1 MRKLVFLPF
10 EFILEKLILT
20 QWENLTERK
29 VVSQWSKIHWQTD
42 LSDHKDDRGEMYN
55 SKTFSTEF
63 SSNSDINFL
72 HSNHNIFSN
81 NDQGPAKRPHEA
93 RVQFQETDA
102 AFCKA
107 QRTAGYVILLLD

>member
-1 MRKLVFLPF
+1 MY
-10 EFILEKLILT
+10 
-20 QWENLTERK
+20 
-29 VVSQWSKIHWQTD
+29 KICTTVQETFT
-42 LSDHKDDRGEMYN
+42 KAGYN

-63 SSNSDINFL
+63 TSNSDINFL

-81 NDQGPAKRPHEA
+81 NDQGPAKGPHEA

-107 QRTAGYVILLLD
+107 QRTAGYVILLLDLLPTYIKN